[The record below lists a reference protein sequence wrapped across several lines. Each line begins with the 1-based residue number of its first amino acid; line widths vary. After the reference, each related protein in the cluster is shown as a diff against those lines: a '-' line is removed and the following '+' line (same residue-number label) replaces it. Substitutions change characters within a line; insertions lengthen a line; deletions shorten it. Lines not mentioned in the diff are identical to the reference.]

1 MLAYLLRRLI
11 AFLFVIVGI
20 TLLTFVISRLV
31 PADPALAAAGQN
43 ATKEQIAIIRER
55 LNLDRPLPVQYF
67 DYLGGLL
74 HGDLGRSIQTNRPIA
89 DDVRTYFPATLELT
103 LVTMVIYTA
112 LGVPLGIIA
121 AMRRGWLDRLTNA
134 VSVSGVAIPPFWL
147 ALVLQ
152 LVFFGML
159 GWLPYG
165 ARLDQHL
172 TPPNPVTGLYTVD
185 ALLQRDL
192 GTFFNALQH
201 LILPAMTL
209 AIGRLGAIM
218 RITRRSVRDV
228 AGQDFVRTARGKGL
242 SEKSVLN
249 RHIVRNSLLP
259 IVTMIGLQFGWL
271 LNGAV
276 VIEVIFNWPG
286 IGQYAVNAIS
296 FGDFPAVMGVALVVA
311 LMFVLI
317 NFVVDLSYRWIDPRM
332 AT

>member
-1 MLAYLLRRLI
+1 MVAYLLRRLI
-11 AFLFVIVGI
+11 AFAFVVVGI
-20 TLLTFVISRLV
+20 TLLTFVISRIV

-55 LNLDRPLPVQYF
+55 LQLDRPLPVQYL
-67 DYLGGLL
+67 DYLRGLL
-74 HGDLGRSIQTNRPIA
+74 QGDLGRSIQTHRPIA
-89 DDVRTYFPATLELT
+89 DDIRTFFPATLELT
-103 LVTMVIYTA
+103 VVTMLIYTA

-134 VSVSGVAIPPFWL
+134 FSVAGVAIPPFWL

-152 LVFFGML
+152 LIFFGML

-165 ARLDQHL
+165 ARLDQEIA
-172 TPPNPVTGLYTVD
+172 PPDPITGMYTVD
-185 ALLQRDL
+185 ALLQ
-192 GTFFNALQH
+192 GNPTAFFNALQH

-218 RITRRSVRDV
+218 RITRRSVRDT

-242 SEKSVLN
+242 TEHSVLR
-249 RHIVRNSLLP
+249 RHIVRNSLIP

-271 LNGAV
+271 LNGAI

-311 LMFVLI
+311 ILFVLI
-317 NFVVDLSYRWIDPRM
+317 NFVVDLSYRWLDPRV